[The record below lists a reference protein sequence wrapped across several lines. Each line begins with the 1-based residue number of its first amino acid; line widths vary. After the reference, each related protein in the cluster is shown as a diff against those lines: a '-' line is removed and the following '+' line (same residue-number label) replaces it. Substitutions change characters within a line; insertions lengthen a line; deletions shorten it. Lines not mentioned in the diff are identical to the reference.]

1 MGIGY
6 QDIFLITF
14 LTHPGVI
21 IPQGGSPVGGV
32 KIPELSTNWAALWQC
47 MWYWILEKPASGK
60 EGLRWTMFVLELVFL
75 GLYLYFF
82 GGYRLKG

>member
-21 IPQGGSPVGGV
+21 IPQGGNAVGGV
-32 KIPELSTNWAALWQC
+32 KIPELPTNWAALWQC
-47 MWYWILEKPASGK
+47 MWYWILHKPASGK

-82 GGYRLKG
+82 GGFRLRG